1 MDAALE
7 LAQKVPQPVQYGL
20 AGVGA
25 LFLTTKLFGFFR
37 LLLSAFVLGGTNVR
51 RNSHEGTCKLEETL
65 DMLTKTIASKIWKAW
80 DMGCDHGC
88 LGRPG

>member
-51 RNSHEGTCKLEETL
+51 HKGTCKLEETL
-65 DMLTKTIASKIWKAW
+65 HGLTKTTASKIWKAW
-80 DMGCDHGC
+80 DVGCDHGC
-88 LGRPG
+88 LGWPG